1 MKKAYSKGTELR
13 GKTLGIIGF
22 GRIGQSVARMALGLG
37 MHVVASDRHPGNE
50 VVVTV
55 PFANG
60 QKMDFSLVTKDLA
73 TTLKEADMITLHV
86 PGGKGGA
93 LLGAKELGMMKQGAL
108 LVNAARGGVVDEA
121 ALLQAL
127 DSGHLAG
134 AGLDVFVNEP
144 SPAVQVLMHPK
155 VSVTPH
161 IGAATEEAQDRIG
174 EEIASIIIERAASG
188 VKS

>member
-1 MKKAYSKGTELR
+1 MNFNLITVDLETAL
-13 GKTLGIIGF
+13 KT
-22 GRIGQSVARMALGLG
+22 
-37 MHVVASDRHPGNE
+37 
-50 VVVTV
+50 
-55 PFANG
+55 
-60 QKMDFSLVTKDLA
+60 
-73 TTLKEADMITLHV
+73 ADMVTLHV
-86 PGGKGGA
+86 PGAKGGA
-93 LLGAKELGMMKQGAL
+93 LLGAKELGLMKQGAL

-127 DSGHLAG
+127 DSGHIAG

-144 SPAVQVLMHPK
+144 TPAIQVLMHPK

-174 EEIASIIIERAASG
+174 EEIASIIIERASSG